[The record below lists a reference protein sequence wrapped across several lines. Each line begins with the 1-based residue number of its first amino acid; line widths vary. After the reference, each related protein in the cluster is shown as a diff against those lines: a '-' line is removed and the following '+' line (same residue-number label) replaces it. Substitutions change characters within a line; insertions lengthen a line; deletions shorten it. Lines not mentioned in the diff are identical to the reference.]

1 MPVQK
6 ISDMTAITG
15 SNTATDDVF
24 VVVDTSTNATK
35 KITRAEL
42 NNAIEQDVLASID
55 VTTANIDGG
64 TIDGT
69 TIGASSAT
77 TGVFTT
83 VTANTSIIPDVS
95 GGADIGTKAV
105 LVLPPY
111 YFKNVSDE
119 GVITYYRNVIE
130 ESGDNNFKFLLY
142 NIPQHSGV
150 TITFSIIE
158 NLLKLYPNNVVGLK
172 DSTGDMDGMLKTIK
186 YFNDF
191 AVFCGNGALALH
203 TCRRGGAGAI
213 TGDANITAKLLSF
226 IIHNYKDEKEI
237 KNFNDLQLLLEKIRN
252 VLSSHEQIS
261 LLKAYYSVAD
271 KISEW
276 NNLMPPLK
284 VIENPENNK
293 QVIALLDLVGQIDSL
308 VPSSS

>member
-1 MPVQK
+1 MFKINGVYCASLTPINKDLSINNDLYLRHCQSLMQKGLDGLTLFGTNGEASSFSIEQKKDAIEFLLNNKINQK
-6 ISDMTAITG
+6 ILIPGTG
-15 SNTATDDVF
+15 SSSLKD
-24 VVVDTSTNATK
+24 
-35 KITRAEL
+35 
-42 NNAIEQDVLASID
+42 AIEMTKFCV
-55 VTTANIDGG
+55 
-64 TIDGT
+64 
-69 TIGASSAT
+69 
-77 TGVFTT
+77 
-83 VTANTSIIPDVS
+83 
-95 GGADIGTKAV
+95 DIGTKAV

-130 ESGDNNFKFLLY
+130 EAGDNNFKFLLY

-150 TITFSIIE
+150 TISFSIIE

-172 DSTGDMDGMLKTIK
+172 DSTGDMDVMLKTIK

-226 IIHNYKDEKEI
+226 IIHNFKDEKEI
-237 KNFNDLQLLLEKIRN
+237 ENFNDLQFLLEKIRS

-261 LLKAYYSVAD
+261 LLKAYFSVAD

-284 VIENPENNK
+284 GIDNPENNK